1 MIEGIVNRIVGMM
14 IEEQVIDESQ
24 KEDYRYY
31 IHCMTESFITISSI
45 LIISCVL
52 KNIIATAGFLLF
64 FLALRKRTGGYHAST
79 FGHCYLMTLVTY
91 SFVVYLCQNIRFWQK
106 YHWLGVIISSM
117 IILVIGTVN
126 HPDVHMTQSEL
137 KNAKEAARWM
147 LMLEIGVLFFLK
159 CMNASPIIITYLSTA
174 IVLCGILLF
183 FAKLIRQEVKT
194 DE

>member
-1 MIEGIVNRIVGMM
+1 MIEGIVNRIVKMM
-14 IEEQVIDESQ
+14 IEEQVIEESDQ
-24 KEDYRYY
+24 EDYQYSL
-31 IHCMTESFITISSI
+31 HCMTESFITVGSI
-45 LIISCVL
+45 LIISCIL
-52 KNIIATAGFLLF
+52 KNIIATSGFLLF

-79 FGHCYLMTLVTY
+79 FGHCYWMTLVTY
-91 SFVVYLCQNIRFWQK
+91 GFVVYLCQNIRFWQK
-106 YHWLGVIISSM
+106 YHWLGVFISSM

-159 CMNASPIIITYLSTA
+159 WMNASPIMITYLSTA
-174 IVLCGILLF
+174 IALCGILLF